1 MSRGVLGTPQTPPK
15 GLRPSGLPSRLL
27 LLLDAIKF
35 EHSVFALPFAY
46 LGMVLAARGFP
57 GWEKVLWIT
66 VAMVGAR
73 TLAMATNRLVDARL
87 DALNPRT
94 SGRAIPRG
102 LLSSAEMGCLA
113 AAGLA
118 ALVFA
123 ARMLNPLCLQL
134 TPVAAAVL
142 VAYSWTKRFTWL
154 SHVVLGFSDGMAPV
168 GGWIGVTGRVDLP
181 AVLLG
186 LAVLFWVGGFDLIY
200 ACQDVDFD
208 RKVRLH
214 SVPARFG
221 IGAALWSSS
230 VAHALTLALLAAV
243 GTLLA
248 LGRLYLVGLV
258 VAAALLIY
266 EHRLVRPDDLSRLS
280 AAFFNVNGYV
290 AVIVF
295 VFTVGGLYV

>member
-1 MSRGVLGTPQTPPK
+1 MSRV
-15 GLRPSGLPSRLL
+15 R

-57 GWEKVLWIT
+57 GADKVVWIT

-73 TLAMATNRLVDARL
+73 TLAMAANRVADARL

-94 SGRAIPRG
+94 AGRAIPRG
-102 LLSSAEMGCLA
+102 LLSVAEMGVLA
-113 AAGLA
+113 VVGLA
-118 ALVFA
+118 ALLLGA
-123 ARMLNPLCLQL
+123 WQLNPLCLQL
-134 TPVAAAVL
+134 TPVAVAVL
-142 VAYSWTKRFTWL
+142 VGYSWTKRFTWL
-154 SHVVLGFSDGMAPV
+154 SHGVLGFADGMAAP
-168 GGWIGVTGRVDLP
+168 GGWIGVTGTVDPP

-200 ACQDVDFD
+200 ACQDVEFD
-208 RKVRLH
+208 RKARLH

-221 IGAALWSSS
+221 IAVALWASSAS
-230 VAHALTLALLAAV
+230 HALTVAFLAATGVVLGLGWLYWVGLSVSAALLAYEH
-243 GTLLA
+243 L
-248 LGRLYLVGLV
+248 LVG
-258 VAAALLIY
+258 
-266 EHRLVRPDDLSRLS
+266 PNDLSRLN